1 LLPDL
6 NFDNIAKMQKLFFT
20 LMCGLMAL
28 SLWAQPKLNSPY
40 SRYALGDP
48 GFRYFPSQGAM
59 GGQYAAQQD
68 PFHLNIQNPAG
79 LAYLRTTALET
90 GLYGQFSRY
99 STASNSNDV
108 WSGNLAYFALGFT
121 LRSPIN
127 ELLDRDKRKWKY
139 AMALSLTPY
148 SNVGY
153 RVSRTDTLPDV
164 GEVFNDYQ
172 GRGGTYR
179 LAWHGAARYKNT
191 SFGGSLGWMF
201 GRTVYE
207 TTAIFI
213 DSLPSRAN
221 FQDNFSDEF
230 GVGGLVWNLG
240 VQHNFIIS
248 TVENDK
254 NSPRK
259 WLTVGL
265 SGNSNH
271 RLNATADV
279 LRIRSRERNN
289 SANPYLDADT
299 LFASLNS
306 KRRIVLPAA
315 FSLGLQF
322 VHLDKFKLGT
332 QFGFE
337 SWANYSNEI
346 RPESLRSTINASVGA
361 EWIPDIISYNTYL
374 RRVRYRAGA
383 YFRQDPRVV
392 LNENVNDV
400 GLSLGFGFPLILP
413 RQQTSFINVSLEAG
427 RIGGGTL
434 IAENYARLT
443 LGFTLNDNSWF
454 FKRRFE

>member
-1 LLPDL
+1 
-6 NFDNIAKMQKLFFT
+6 MQKLFFT
-20 LMCGLMAL
+20 VLCSLMTL

-48 GFRYFPSQGAM
+48 GFRYFPSQGGM
-59 GGQYAAQQD
+59 GGQTTALQD

-90 GLYGQFSRY
+90 GLYGQFSQY
-99 STASNSNDV
+99 STASSTNNV

-153 RVSRTDTLPDV
+153 RVARLDTFPDV
-164 GEVFNDYQ
+164 GIVSNDYQ
-172 GRGGTYR
+172 GRGGTYQ
-179 LAWHGAARYKNT
+179 LGWHGAARRKNT
-191 SFGGSLGWMF
+191 SYGATLGWMF
-201 GRTVYE
+201 GRNLYE
-207 TTAIFI
+207 TTAVFI
-213 DSLPSRAN
+213 DSLPSIAN
-221 FQDNFSDEF
+221 FQDNFSEEF

-240 VQHNFIIS
+240 VQHNFVLS

-254 NSPRK
+254 NTPRK
-259 WLTVGL
+259 WITVGL
-265 SGNSNH
+265 SGHGNQ
-271 RLNATADV
+271 RITARGDI
-279 LRIRSRERNN
+279 LRIRSRERTIT
-289 SANPYLDADT
+289 SNPYIDGDT
-299 LFASLNS
+299 LFAALDS
-306 KRRIVLPAA
+306 KSRIVLPAA
-315 FSLGLQF
+315 FNIGVQF
-322 VHLDKFKLGT
+322 VKLDKLKIGG

-337 SWANYSNEI
+337 NWASYENGI
-346 RPESLRSTINASVGA
+346 RPETLRSTVSASVGV
-361 EWIPDIISYNTYL
+361 EIIPDIISYNNYL

-392 LNENVNDV
+392 LNQNVNDV
-400 GLSLGFGFPLILP
+400 GLSIGMGFPLILP
-413 RQQTSFINVSLEAG
+413 RQQTSFINVSVEAG